1 MVGEVCK
8 TPIYLASAS
17 LYMVKWGV
25 NRMNERE
32 RDCRIIEQNGEL
44 VLSVV
49 FVMGLTL

>member
-8 TPIYLASAS
+8 TPIYVANAS

-25 NRMNERE
+25 NRMNERLVGLLNKTE
-32 RDCRIIEQNGEL
+32 KL

-49 FVMGLTL
+49 FILGLTL